1 MTKNKE
7 QNTNNWSRLIV
18 LILRFVLG
26 SVFAFSGF
34 VKAVD
39 PWGVLYKF
47 EDYQAV
53 LGWDWLSPFLLF
65 GAFVVSIFEFLLGVC
80 LIVGAYRR
88 VSVWL
93 SLLFMLVMTPLTLW
107 LAVTGAVPDC
117 GCFGEAIIMSN
128 WTTFFKNIVLLIIVI
143 YLIRHNVK
151 LPNFYSPSIQWI
163 ITSLTIIFITAIA
176 SYGYFYQPMI
186 DFRPYKVGTSIAKAG
201 EVNVDVDSFVFI
213 YEKDGNL
220 QEFKMNEVPEDTTWT
235 FVERK
240 YVGTN
245 NPETNLE
252 SGIVVMEGDEDVT
265 SEVIRQEG
273 EQIILVFSDLDDI
286 NITYT
291 YLINI
296 IDDLARQLKVDVIGV
311 TGATDEAIG
320 EWKDMSMATYPIYR
334 VEDTELKILAR
345 GKPAVVYTRDGKVVW
360 KRTLQ
365 SLSAARV
372 EEAIAGKGNMEWI
385 AADYDGANRIKAYSF
400 MYLLTMILILI
411 LNRSY
416 AIYKFSTRMIKK
428 NRNKNVTLQS

>member
-1 MTKNKE
+1 M
-7 QNTNNWSRLIV
+7 
-18 LILRFVLG
+18 
-26 SVFAFSGF
+26 
-34 VKAVD
+34 
-39 PWGVLYKF
+39 
-47 EDYQAV
+47 
-53 LGWDWLSPFLLF
+53 
-65 GAFVVSIFEFLLGVC
+65 
-80 LIVGAYRR
+80 
-88 VSVWL
+88 
-93 SLLFMLVMTPLTLW
+93 
-107 LAVTGAVPDC
+107 
-117 GCFGEAIIMSN
+117 
-128 WTTFFKNIVLLIIVI
+128 
-143 YLIRHNVK
+143 
-151 LPNFYSPSIQWI
+151 PNFYSPSIQWI

-220 QEFKMNEVPEDTTWT
+220 QEFKMNEVPVDTTWT

-296 IDDLARQLKVDVIGV
+296 IDDLARQLKVDVIGI
-311 TGATDEAIG
+311 TGATDEAIE

>member
-7 QNTNNWSRLIV
+7 QNTSDWSRLIV

-107 LAVTGAVPDC
+107 LAVTEAVPDC

-163 ITSLTIIFITAIA
+163 ITSLTIIFITTIA

-220 QEFKMNEVPEDTTWT
+220 QEFKMNEVPVDTTWT

-311 TGATDEAIG
+311 TGATDEAIE